1 MLSLLVL
8 GQVCQQLG
16 NATLTL
22 GGPTVAIWGPNM
34 GPIGAYWDHLRAFEV
49 AEVEGGKILP
59 TRLQGPPVHC
69 STVPK

>member
-49 AEVEGGKILP
+49 AEVEGG
-59 TRLQGPPVHC
+59 
-69 STVPK
+69 